1 MKIDLR
7 RTRADTVIDD
17 GGDDFIFYEDEK
29 PGFLSNISIDPWKV
43 LGFCIRVVICAVG
56 VIALRYFER
65 QNLDKLNRQ
74 KTMVQ
79 GELDQMVKT
88 RKDKEKQV
96 ESFGYIVEKSK
107 EFYNKLDIIQD
118 LADSRLLPLTG
129 LDYIQNVIPE
139 EVWLREIEFQN
150 KEFKITGTSTTNKQ
164 VQNFIEKLEGT
175 QLFSNVTLQQSSE
188 EKDNRNYIRRNFLIK
203 SVLK

>member
-1 MKIDLR
+1 MKLDLR
-7 RTRADTVIDD
+7 KTKAATVVDD
-17 GGDDFIFYEDEK
+17 IGGDDFVFYDEK
-29 PGFLSNISIDPWKV
+29 PGFLSNITIDPWRV
-43 LGFCIRVVICAVG
+43 FGFFFRVGICAAG
-56 VIALRYFER
+56 VIALRYVEQ

-74 KTMVQ
+74 KTIVQ
-79 GELDQMVKT
+79 GELDQLIKT

-107 EFYNKLDIIQD
+107 EFYNKLDIMQG

-139 EVWLREIEFQN
+139 EVWLREIEFRN
-150 KEFKITGTSTTNKQ
+150 KEFDIKGASTTNKQ

-175 QLFSNVTLQQSSE
+175 QLFSSVTLQQSRE
-188 EKDNRNYIRRNFLIK
+188 EKDNKNYIRRNFTIK
-203 SVLK
+203 STLK